1 MDIDSLLKR
10 AKRFIKYRGH
20 YPTPNP
26 IQIGHVV
33 VGRGYP
39 RFIIAEIGINHNG
52 SVDIAKKLIDTA
64 VNAGVQAVKFQ
75 KRTVDKV
82 YSPEELAKPREVN
95 RNLLEI
101 AIERGVLSDASV
113 ARLKKSNFKDS
124 TNGDLKWALEFTED
138 EYRELFEYANQ
149 NGLVAFASP
158 WDNDSVDAMER
169 IGVPCHKIASASL
182 TDIGLLV
189 KVRAT
194 GMPVLASTGMSTPE
208 EIERAVNILGK
219 ENLIL
224 MHTVSTYPS
233 QDHHLNLKTIASLKE
248 LYPEVIVGYSGHER
262 GIAPTLGAAILGA
275 LAIERHITLD
285 KNMWGTDQ
293 SASLEPHEF
302 ADLVHGIREMEMAY
316 GDGVKR
322 VIEEEIPV
330 RAKLRRA

>member
-1 MDIDSLLKR
+1 MDINSILKR
-10 AKRFIKYRGH
+10 AARFIKYKGH

-39 RFIIAEIGINHNG
+39 RFVIAEIGINHNG

-64 VNAGVQAVKFQ
+64 VNAGSQAVKFQ
-75 KRTVDKV
+75 KRNVNKV
-82 YSPEELAKPREVN
+82 YSHEELAKPREVN
-95 RNLLEI
+95 RNVLEV
-101 AIERGVLSDASV
+101 AIERGVLSSSAVS
-113 ARLKKSNFKDS
+113 RLKKSDFKDS
-124 TNGDLKWALEFTED
+124 TNGDLKWALEFTEP
-138 EYRELFEYANQ
+138 EYKKLFEYANQ

-169 IGVPCHKIASASL
+169 VGVWCHKIASASL
-182 TDIGLLV
+182 TDVGLLE

-194 GMPVLASTGMSTPE
+194 GKPVIASTGMSTPE
-208 EIERAVNILGK
+208 EIERAVNILGR

-248 LYPEVIVGYSGHER
+248 LYPEVIIGYSGHEK
-262 GIAPTLGAAILGA
+262 GIAPTLGAAMLGA

-285 KNMWGTDQ
+285 KTMYGSDQ
-293 SASLEPHEF
+293 SASMEPHEF
-302 ADLVHGIREMEMAY
+302 ADLVHGIRELEMAY

>member
-1 MDIDSLLKR
+1 MNINNILKR

-26 IQIGHVV
+26 IQIGHYVL
-33 VGRGYP
+33 GRGYP

-64 VNAGVQAVKFQ
+64 VNAGAQAVKFQ
-75 KRTVDKV
+75 KRTVNKV
-82 YSPEELAKPREVN
+82 YSPEELAKPRAVD
-95 RNLLEI
+95 RNVLEI
-101 AIERGVLSDASV
+101 AVERGVLADSAV
-113 ARLKKSNFKDS
+113 QRLKKSDFKDS

-169 IGVPCHKIASASL
+169 VGVWCHKIASASL
-182 TDIGLLV
+182 TDIGLLE

-194 GMPVLASTGMSTPE
+194 GKPVIASTGMSTPE
-208 EIERAVNILGK
+208 EIEKAVHILGK

-233 QDHHLNLKTIASLKE
+233 QDYHLNIKAIASLKE
-248 LYPEVIVGYSGHER
+248 LYPEVIVGYSGHEK
-262 GIAPTLGAAILGA
+262 GIAPTLGAAMLGA
-275 LAIERHITLD
+275 LTIERHITLD
-285 KNMWGTDQ
+285 KTMYGSDQ
-293 SASLEPHEF
+293 SASLEPNEF
-302 ADLVHGIREMEMAY
+302 TDLVQGIREIEIAY